1 MGEIEVPI
9 DMYVRK
15 SVIIKVHKNKN
26 PYSRNHHCDKLYMDY
41 LDFTTYTGHLSPP
54 MLNWYNIRHLLVTV
68 TEWHISYLLYRLVCF
83 IVERVHDTHFVFLQW
98 DQWLEY
104 IYSFYSKG
112 KKWPMCSVYKFIHRN
127 VTKNCKMIYMYK
139 VQGSTVPQNCKFNS
153 QLYNICNYFIIS

>member
-1 MGEIEVPI
+1 
-9 DMYVRK
+9 MYVRI

-68 TEWHISYLLYRLVCF
+68 TEWHISYLLYRLVH
-83 IVERVHDTHFVFLQW
+83 ILYFVSETNDW
-98 DQWLEY
+98 NK
-104 IYSFYSKG
+104 IYSFCSKG

-127 VTKNCKMIYMYK
+127 VTKNCKMIYMYI
-139 VQGSTVPQNCKFNS
+139 VQCSAVPQNCKFNS

>member
-1 MGEIEVPI
+1 MGEIKVLI
-9 DMYVRK
+9 DMYVRI
-15 SVIIKVHKNKN
+15 SVIITVHKNKN

-83 IVERVHDTHFVFLQW
+83 TYFVSETNDW
-98 DQWLEY
+98 NK

-112 KKWPMCSVYKFIHRN
+112 KKWPMCSVYKSIHRN
-127 VTKNCKMIYMYK
+127 VTKNCKMIYMYN
-139 VQGSTVPQNCKFNS
+139 VQCSTVPQNCKFNS